1 MSSQKPKSIPQRR
14 KELSKINAQSEVDL
28 AAFQKL
34 EDELEPITRKP
45 LAENLKE
52 VIKAR
57 IQRAENRRFKAEY
70 LEWNPASRAITGVQ
84 NYLEGN
90 AVEICATWNDTIK
103 TRSNQLP
110 GILANYGKR
119 FEALK
124 AAFESGDTREA
135 NRKKRDAIEEEVE
148 TLEESIQTAKTAVR
162 SFELMPTLEAFESAD
177 ALVNKITLPNS

>member
-1 MSSQKPKSIPQRR
+1 MPKPTTIQQFRAEITTA
-14 KELSKINAQSEVDL
+14 KERPTIERTAL
-28 AAFQKL
+28 AAYAPAPV
-34 EDELEPITRKP
+34 PILPDVAAHIHTRMEIEQTAAA
-45 LAENLKE
+45 LAEFDAYPVENRELTAVQNCLE
-52 VIKAR
+52 ENAPGMVTAWSETIKAR
-57 IQRAENRRFKAEY
+57 SAK
-70 LEWNPASRAITGVQ
+70 
-84 NYLEGN
+84 
-90 AVEICATWNDTIK
+90 
-103 TRSNQLP
+103 LP
-110 GILANYGKR
+110 GVLANYGKK

>member
-1 MSSQKPKSIPQRR
+1 MSKLKSIDYYRA
-14 KELSKINAQSEVDL
+14 ELSKENAKPSLERAAL
-28 AAFQKL
+28 AAHAPSSVPILPDVSAYIHNRMETEETKRALVEF
-34 EDELEPITRKP
+34 DEWP
-45 LAENLKE
+45 LDSR
-52 VIKAR
+52 AR
-57 IQRAENRRFKAEY
+57 IGTEKFLQDHAA
-70 LEWNPASRAITGVQ
+70 G
-84 NYLEGN
+84 
-90 AVEICATWNDTIK
+90 ICATWSDTIK